1 MEGSED
7 ARALHAEYPPI
18 DLHADTLMWSRW
30 LGYDFLVRHEPPLW
44 RSALGGHVDL
54 PRLRD
59 AGMGAQ
65 FFGLVSLPFIPKVTG
80 LARAI
85 EEQIDLLAE
94 AATLRPS
101 ELRLVRTA
109 VEIDLCRRDGVI
121 AALLGIEGAHSLEGD
136 LDKVDHFARRGVR
149 YLSPLHLT
157 PNEAGYPAYGR
168 GRRDHA
174 GLTRWGLDLVRRC
187 ESAGVIVDLSHVN
200 RSGFLDACRIA
211 SKPPI
216 VSHTGALGAHDHPRN
231 IDDEQLRAI
240 ANLGGVVGIIFY
252 PRYLGGDGIAAV
264 VKHFLHVIKTA
275 GEDVPALGS
284 DWDGFIVPT
293 RELSDPR
300 GLPRLTDA
308 LLRAGVGRRAL
319 GKILRGNVMRI
330 LATA

>member
-59 AGMGAQ
+59 GGMGGQ
-65 FFGLVSLPFIPKVTG
+65 FFGLVSLPFVPNMSG
-80 LARAI
+80 LTRAI
-85 EEQIDLLAE
+85 EEQIDLLVD
-94 AATLRPS
+94 AAALHPS

-109 VEIDLCRRDGVI
+109 VEIDLCRRDGVL
-121 AALLGIEGAHSLEGD
+121 AALLGIEGAHALEGD
-136 LDKVDHFARRGVR
+136 LDKVEHFARRGVR

-157 PNEAGYPAYGR
+157 PNQAGYPAYGR
-168 GRRDHA
+168 GRRDDA
-174 GLTRWGLDLVRRC
+174 GLTRWGFELVRRC
-187 ESAGVIVDLSHVN
+187 EAAGVLVDLSHVN
-200 RSGFLDACRIA
+200 RPGFLDACRIA

-216 VSHTGALGAHDHPRN
+216 VSHTGVLGAYDHRRN

-240 ANLGGVVGIIFY
+240 AKLGGVVGIIFY
-252 PRYLGGDGIAAV
+252 PRYLGGDGIGSV
-264 VKHFLHVIKTA
+264 VKHFLHVIHTA

-308 LLRAGVGRRAL
+308 LLRAGVGRRVL
-319 GKILRGNVMRI
+319 GKILRGNVMRV
-330 LATA
+330 LASA